1 MKPAL
6 MRQSLSN
13 VRWTTGAA
21 RAQLVQYV
29 QPRMR
34 YGNNQKAL
42 NMHFQSVQLFSDF
55 LSAGLSYNPIMRV
68 VFSQRNTMEIHL

>member
-6 MRQSLSN
+6 IWQSLSN
-13 VRWTTGAA
+13 VHWTTGAVH
-21 RAQLVQYV
+21 AQLVRYV

-55 LSAGLSYNPIMRV
+55 LSAGLSCNPIMRV
-68 VFSQRNTMEIHL
+68 VFSQRSTMEIHL